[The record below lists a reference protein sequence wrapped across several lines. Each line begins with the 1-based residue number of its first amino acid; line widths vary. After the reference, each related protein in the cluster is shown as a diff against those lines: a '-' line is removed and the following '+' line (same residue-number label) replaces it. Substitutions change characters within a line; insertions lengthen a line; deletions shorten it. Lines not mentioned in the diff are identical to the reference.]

1 MNVDNSICFII
12 FILVGYMIIGCMH
25 MWRRQLY
32 PSFIVTNLIKY
43 LVILHTAL
51 SIGILLS

>member
-1 MNVDNSICFII
+1 MNADDSIYFII
-12 FILVGYMIIGCMH
+12 FILVGYIIISCTH
-25 MWRRQLY
+25 MWQRQLY
-32 PSFIVTNLIKY
+32 PSFIATNLIKY

>member
-1 MNVDNSICFII
+1 MNVDDSIYFII
-12 FILVGYMIIGCMH
+12 FILVGYIIIGCTH

>member
-1 MNVDNSICFII
+1 MNVDDSIYFII
-12 FILVGYMIIGCMH
+12 FILVGYIIIGCIH
-25 MWRRQLY
+25 MWQRQLY

-43 LVILHTAL
+43 LFILHTTL

>member
-1 MNVDNSICFII
+1 MNADDSIYFII
-12 FILVGYMIIGCMH
+12 FILVGYIIIGCTN
-25 MWRRQLY
+25 MWQRQLY
-32 PSFIVTNLIKY
+32 PSFIATNLIKY

>member
-1 MNVDNSICFII
+1 MNIDDSIYFII
-12 FILVGYMIIGCMH
+12 FILVGYMIIGCIH
-25 MWRRQLY
+25 MWRCQLY

>member
-1 MNVDNSICFII
+1 
-12 FILVGYMIIGCMH
+12 

-32 PSFIVTNLIKY
+32 PSFIVTSLIKY

>member
-1 MNVDNSICFII
+1 MNADDSIYFII
-12 FILVGYMIIGCMH
+12 FILVGYIIIGCTH
-25 MWRRQLY
+25 MWRCQLY